1 MTNMT
6 EPASSILGY
15 QVSDS
20 VGLAMPM
27 IIIAVIVYFI
37 LRIVSYL
44 NQR

>member
-1 MTNMT
+1 MT

-27 IIIAVIVYFI
+27 IIIAIIVCFV
-37 LRIVSYL
+37 LRIITYL
-44 NQR
+44 NNR